1 MKFSIATRRPMAASA
16 TCHRCR
22 ARPTTATSQRARK
35 TIASISGKQVG
46 LLSHHWMK
54 GEKVRKSAPAK
65 SSSVLPPVRRPKK
78 RKALRRRPNV
88 LKFQEKEK
96 ARSGLR
102 KKNGHIWGRNQVDQW
117 CTGRLVTS
125 GVTSL
130 PMLGFDAPNAGER
143 DAWEKINGV
152 WISHSSERTSFGEPS
167 STLPIGIS
175 RPAQARQRAVELP
188 IRPKR

>member
-1 MKFSIATRRPMAASA
+1 MKFSIPTRRPMAASA
-16 TCHRCR
+16 TCHRRC
-22 ARPTTATSQRARK
+22 ARPPTATSQRTKRIMPR
-35 TIASISGKQVG
+35 IAGNQVG
-46 LLSHHWMK
+46 VRSLHWMK

-130 PMLGFDAPNAGER
+130 PMLGFDAPNAGVR
-143 DAWEKINGV
+143 DAWEKIHGV

-167 STLPIGIS
+167 STPAVGIS
-175 RPAQARQRAVELP
+175 RSA
-188 IRPKR
+188 